1 MIKKDSLARCS
12 HLQRRPTVVPGSGPV
27 SDHNEL
33 KSMHPKHT
41 SFVEKVLLR
50 GKHAQ
55 KSTVCSDKSGTIEV
69 KGKTAGVRKASEG
82 ARAEAG
88 RALTVITCTRAPAY
102 ELSQAL
108 QAQV

>member
-1 MIKKDSLARCS
+1 MIKKHSLARCS

-55 KSTVCSDKSGTIEV
+55 KSTVCSDKSGT
-69 KGKTAGVRKASEG
+69 
-82 ARAEAG
+82 EAHPWQQRPEQDNRG
-88 RALTVITCTRAPAY
+88 
-102 ELSQAL
+102 
-108 QAQV
+108 